1 MKKIM
6 FCLAVAGMFAFA
18 ACNNAPKAEETTE
31 CTEETVATEEVA
43 TEEVA
48 TDSTAVAETV
58 ATEEAN
64 NEEAAK

>member
-18 ACNNAPKAEETTE
+18 ACNNAPKAEEATE
-31 CTEETVATEEVA
+31 CTEETVA

-64 NEEAAK
+64 TEEAAK